1 MPVILSNINDD
12 SLLKQ
17 DIRNLLGNSSLKA
30 KEKGNS
36 EYHGNN
42 GDKKSVSIHELFKN
56 KNRLNL
62 LQQVSR
68 KKALTLF
75 PDFLFLIE
83 VPFLEIVTNDIA
95 HRH

>member
-17 DIRNLLGNSSLKA
+17 DIRNLPGNSSLKA

-42 GDKKSVSIHELFKN
+42 GDKKSVSIHELFK
-56 KNRLNL
+56 K
-62 LQQVSR
+62 QKQI
-68 KKALTLF
+68 K
-75 PDFLFLIE
+75 P
-83 VPFLEIVTNDIA
+83 VTA
-95 HRH
+95 GK